1 MGYELSAGSFFIG
14 LVILL
19 VGVAF
24 VRWHQRVAD
33 SFGSGMGSYERYK
46 TYAIVTCVVGFLV
59 MINLHAVILGAIVD
73 SVFNR

>member
-46 TYAIVTCVVGFLV
+46 MYAIVTCVVGFLV
-59 MINLHAVILGAIVD
+59 MINLHAVILGALVD
-73 SVFNR
+73 AVFNR

>member
-19 VGVAF
+19 AGVAF

-46 TYAIVTCVVGFLV
+46 MYAIVTCVVGFLV
-59 MINLHAVILGAIVD
+59 MINLHAVILGALVD
-73 SVFNR
+73 AVFNR